1 MNSKNTLLIA
11 ACALALGLLPFLLT
25 VARPAPSPRVRQ
37 EAKVVIPEPAPTAVP
52 APRESPAVPELPAIP
67 ERTLANPQ
75 DVQSP
80 LPINASSKAMPRT
93 RQPVDQDPPTTDQLA
108 RDALNFVGLDPDAEE
123 YWSDAIN
130 DLSLPSE
137 ERRNLIEDLNED
149 GLSDPQHPTAVDLP
163 LIISRLYLIE
173 ELAPDALDQ
182 ANAEAFAE
190 AHKDLRN
197 MFLGLTGRA
206 WSASP

>member
-1 MNSKNTLLIA
+1 M
-11 ACALALGLLPFLLT
+11 ALGLLAFLLT

-37 EAKVVIPEPAPTAVP
+37 EAKVLTPEPAPTAVP
-52 APRESPAVPELPAIP
+52 ASRQSSVPQPAPPVSPDPTPPKSPDVELPIQTNA
-67 ERTLANPQ
+67 TSNPA
-75 DVQSP
+75 P
-80 LPINASSKAMPRT
+80 KA
-93 RQPVDQDPPTTDQLA
+93 RQPADQDPPTTDQLA
-108 RDALNFVGLDPDAEE
+108 RDALSFVGVDPDAEE

-130 DLSLPSE
+130 DPSLPSE

-149 GLSDPQHPTAVDLP
+149 GLSDPQHPTAEDLP
-163 LIISRLYLIE
+163 LIVSRLYLIE

-182 ANAEAFAE
+182 VNAEAFAE

-197 MFLGLTGRA
+197 MFLSLTGRA